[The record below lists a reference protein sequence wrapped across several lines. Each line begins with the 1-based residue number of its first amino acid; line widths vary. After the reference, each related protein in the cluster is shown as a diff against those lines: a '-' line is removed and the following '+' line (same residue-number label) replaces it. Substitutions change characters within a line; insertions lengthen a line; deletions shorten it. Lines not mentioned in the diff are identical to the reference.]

1 MNEKRNR
8 ALKFIEMVLEDMWM
22 EGRVVKSVLPNE
34 EGDFMYVLAER
45 AYEATDVP
53 FETYEQHLTR
63 ISKLN

>member
-53 FETYEQHLTR
+53 FETHDQYLKR